1 MLACTMAVKDP
12 GGTNRSLASLPIAGN
27 MRRLLAN
34 ARWALALTWTTNPVL
49 TAALVGIYL
58 VQSILPAAQALATR
72 GVIDTAVG
80 QLRTGSVVLR
90 PMLAWLTLAFVAT
103 LADGLN
109 GLAQDYSSRRLE
121 DDLNLELNSMILTHA
136 AKLDVSFFENPA
148 SQDILFRAKQ
158 NAAMSLSRFVGG
170 SLNAGSNLIQIVSL
184 LAIVVAIEPLI
195 LIVIVVAAVP
205 YMRFQWSLT
214 QNRYGLERSRATKRR
229 WTQYFVS
236 SLTDSGSVPEAK
248 ILDLAPMMIKKF
260 RALMSEFRDQDRRLL
275 LRSTRAATIFSGF
288 ATTAIYALFAR
299 VALRVLRG
307 SSTMG
312 DLAIFGAAAARL
324 RLTVEV
330 EITSVANLL
339 EQMLNISNLQELLSA
354 KPQIVSAAGTTSLH
368 HYRGEIALE
377 GVSFSYSSSSEPALR
392 DVSLTVRA
400 GETLAIVGENGS
412 GKTTLVKLMVRFYD
426 PTVGCV
432 RIDGQDLKSI
442 DPRDLQSHISFV
454 FQNFG
459 RYEASVA
466 ENISYGDW
474 RRLAGETEQIE
485 RVATEAGIDEMI
497 QRLPAGYDTLIGR
510 QFGGYD
516 LSIGQWQRVAL
527 ARAFARHAS
536 VVVLDEPTSN
546 LDSEAEYELFMRC
559 RALARGRTTIL
570 VSDRFSTVRIADRI
584 VVMERGRIVE
594 MGSHEELLRKA
605 GHYTRLYDR
614 ATRSDRSASA

>member
-1 MLACTMAVKDP
+1 MLASTMVVKDP
-12 GGTNRSLASLPIAGN
+12 RSANPGTPNLPSAGN
-27 MRRLLAN
+27 VRRLLAN
-34 ARWALALTWTTNPVL
+34 ARWALALTWATNRLL
-49 TAALVGIYL
+49 TAALVGLYL
-58 VQSILPAAQALATR
+58 LQSILPAAQALATR

-80 QLRTGSVVLR
+80 QLRTGSMVLR

-103 LADGLN
+103 LADGLG

-121 DDLNLELNSMILTHA
+121 DDLNLELNSMILIHA
-136 AKLDVSFFENPA
+136 ADLDVSFFESPS
-148 SQDILFRAKQ
+148 SQDVLFRARQ
-158 NAAMSLSRFVGG
+158 NAAGSVSRFVGG
-170 SLNAGSNLIQIVSL
+170 SLNVISNMIQILSL

-214 QNRYGLERSRATKRR
+214 QTRYGLERSRATKRR

-248 ILDLAPMMIKKF
+248 ILDLAPMMIAKF
-260 RALMSEFRDQDRRLL
+260 RAMMAEFRDQDRGLL
-275 LRSTRAATIFSGF
+275 IRSTRAAAIFSGF

-324 RLTVEV
+324 RLTVEG
-330 EITSVANLL
+330 EISSIASLL
-339 EQMLNISNLQELLSA
+339 EQMLNISNLQELLAA
-354 KPQIVSAAGTTSLH
+354 KPLIVSTAEPTSSH
-368 HYRGEIALE
+368 QYRGEIEFE
-377 GVSFSYSSSSEPALR
+377 GVSFTYNGSTQPALQ
-392 DVSLTVRA
+392 DVSLKVRA

-412 GKTTLVKLMVRFYD
+412 GKTTLVKLIVRFYD

-442 DPRDLQSHISFV
+442 DPKDLQSRISFV

-474 RRLAGETEQIE
+474 RQLAGEAEQIE
-485 RVATEAGIDEMI
+485 RVATKAGIDEMI
-497 QRLPAGYDTLIGR
+497 RRLPAGYETLVGR

-536 VVVLDEPTSN
+536 IVILDEPTSN
-546 LDSEAEYELFMRC
+546 LDAQAEYELFMRC
-559 RALARGRTTIL
+559 RSLARGRTTIT
-570 VSDRFSTVRIADRI
+570 VSHRFSTVRIADRI

-594 MGSHEELLRKA
+594 VGSHEELLRNA

-614 ATRSDRSASA
+614 ATRSDRGASA

>member
-1 MLACTMAVKDP
+1 A
-12 GGTNRSLASLPIAGN
+12 TNRL
-27 MRRLLAN
+27 
-34 ARWALALTWTTNPVL
+34 L
-49 TAALVGIYL
+49 TAALVGLYL
-58 VQSILPAAQALATR
+58 LQSILPAAQALATR

-80 QLRTGSVVLR
+80 QLRTGSMVLR

-103 LADGLN
+103 LADGLG

-121 DDLNLELNSMILTHA
+121 DDLNLELNSMILIHA
-136 AKLDVSFFENPA
+136 ADLDVSFFESPS
-148 SQDILFRAKQ
+148 SQDVLFRARQ
-158 NAAMSLSRFVGG
+158 NAAGSVSRFVGG
-170 SLNAGSNLIQIVSL
+170 SLNVISNMIQILSL

-214 QNRYGLERSRATKRR
+214 QTRYGLERSRATKRR

-248 ILDLAPMMIKKF
+248 ILDLAPMMIAKF
-260 RALMSEFRDQDRRLL
+260 RAMMAEFRDQDRGLL
-275 LRSTRAATIFSGF
+275 IRSTRAAAIFSGF

-324 RLTVEV
+324 RLTVEG
-330 EITSVANLL
+330 EISSIASLL
-339 EQMLNISNLQELLSA
+339 EQMLNISNLQELLAA
-354 KPQIVSAAGTTSLH
+354 KPLIVSTAEPTSSH
-368 HYRGEIALE
+368 QYRGEIEFE
-377 GVSFSYSSSSEPALR
+377 GVSFTYNGSTQPALQ
-392 DVSLTVRA
+392 DVSLKVRA

-412 GKTTLVKLMVRFYD
+412 GKTTLVKLIVRFYD

-442 DPRDLQSHISFV
+442 DPKDLQSRISFV

-474 RRLAGETEQIE
+474 RQLAGEAEQIE
-485 RVATEAGIDEMI
+485 RVATKAGIDEMI
-497 QRLPAGYDTLIGR
+497 RRLPAGYETLVGR

-536 VVVLDEPTSN
+536 IVILDEPTSN
-546 LDSEAEYELFMRC
+546 LDAQAEYELFMRC
-559 RALARGRTTIL
+559 RSLARGRTTIT
-570 VSDRFSTVRIADRI
+570 VSHRFSTVRIADRI

-594 MGSHEELLRKA
+594 VGSHEELLRNA

-614 ATRSDRSASA
+614 ATRSDRGASA